1 MYGGTTEV
9 PGTDGASQTGLAS
22 WYDPP
27 WSGLTAAHP
36 SLPFGTMVTVTDVE
50 TGRSVTVVIDDR
62 GPFAPGKIIDLSPE
76 AFAVLRPLGTGVIDV
91 RLSW

>member
-1 MYGGTTEV
+1 MYGGTTDV
-9 PGTDGASQTGLAS
+9 PGTDGTQPDRAGLVVRPAVVGP
-22 WYDPP
+22 DRRP
-27 WSGLTAAHP
+27 P

-76 AFAVLRPLGTGVIDV
+76 AFAVLRPLGVGVIDV